1 MPDLERW
8 QYGDP
13 LEVAIRREAQSCKGC
28 HSIETVDI
36 FGTIRTICDDGEP
49 KERRCR
55 KYKEIQR

>member
-28 HSIETVDI
+28 ATIQVWQVQGETKIV
-36 FGTIRTICDDGEP
+36 CDNGVPQDV
-49 KERRCR
+49 KC
-55 KYKEIQR
+55 KKWKAKK